1 MKIEEMEKIV
11 NEMIEKKQGKD
22 KTSSFSAII
31 LDKSIGSYSNKEN
44 SKEHEET
51 LRKEGEEK

>member
-1 MKIEEMEKIV
+1 MEKIV